1 MTENRIYDNWQ
12 RSNRNNSIQSIK
24 YLEKIVDYEALYAAA
39 EKIQEQSEDIG
50 NNLAEKFDERQRKY
64 EVEIENL
71 KFSGDEM
78 KQAFSL

>member
-1 MTENRIYDNWQ
+1 M
-12 RSNRNNSIQSIK
+12 
-24 YLEKIVDYEALYAAA
+24 DYEALYAAA